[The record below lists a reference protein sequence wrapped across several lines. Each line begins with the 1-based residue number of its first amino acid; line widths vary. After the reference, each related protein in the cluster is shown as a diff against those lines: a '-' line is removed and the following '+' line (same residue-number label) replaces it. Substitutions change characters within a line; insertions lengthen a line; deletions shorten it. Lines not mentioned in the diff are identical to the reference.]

1 MENPNQRKFN
11 DMDIKIYSDFYADP
25 NYQLPNGETR

>member
-1 MENPNQRKFN
+1 MENSTQNKFS
-11 DMDIKIYSDFYADP
+11 DVDIKIYSDFYAVP